1 MSNARPEARPRQA
14 DGPRTRRDR
23 STAPSAHLV
32 HRTARRMR
40 YKVPSKRQD
49 RAFFAKLEQRLAEI
63 PAIESA
69 VIRPETAG
77 VLLHFAE
84 GEGDG
89 IAAALDALQILSL
102 GGTQAS
108 GSSSPRT
115 DTATRTDNAAQGL
128 TTARID
134 RRALAFTVLML
145 LVLRQILRGGWLAPG
160 LALLWFLF
168 EVLRARTPQDADSL
182 AAPKSDGAAPQTDL

>member
-1 MSNARPEARPRQA
+1 
-14 DGPRTRRDR
+14 
-23 STAPSAHLV
+23 
-32 HRTARRMR
+32 MR
-40 YKVPSKRQD
+40 YKVPSKRYD
-49 RAFFAKLEQRLAEI
+49 PAFFAKLEQRLAEI

-102 GGTQAS
+102 GGTHASAASTPQA
-108 GSSSPRT
+108 GAAEGAEP
-115 DTATRTDNAAQGL
+115 AAQAQATG
-128 TTARID
+128 RID
-134 RRALAFTVLML
+134 RRALAFTVLAL
-145 LVLRQILRGGWLAPG
+145 LLLRQILRGGWLAPG

-168 EVLRARTPQDADSL
+168 EVLRARLPQDADSL
-182 AAPKSDGAAPQTDL
+182 AAT

>member
-1 MSNARPEARPRQA
+1 
-14 DGPRTRRDR
+14 
-23 STAPSAHLV
+23 
-32 HRTARRMR
+32 MR
-40 YKVPSKRQD
+40 YKVPSKRYD

-77 VLLHFAE
+77 VLLHFAD

-102 GGTQAS
+102 GGTHASAASTPQA
-108 GSSSPRT
+108 GAAEGAEP
-115 DTATRTDNAAQGL
+115 AAQAQATG
-128 TTARID
+128 RID
-134 RRALAFTVLML
+134 RRAPAFKVLALQL
-145 LVLRQILRGGWLAPG
+145 LLRQILRGGWLAPG

-168 EVLRARTPQDADSL
+168 EVLRARLPQDADSL
-182 AAPKSDGAAPQTDL
+182 AAT